1 MSSQATLFPGRGI
14 CIGLSNHHSLGFV
27 KAWAMVNK
35 SGDDE
40 AFVSKSGESL
50 PILRDPLF
58 SEILVGLM
66 ESSGIVRASFILRQ
80 SDIEKLKNLILSARP
95 NLVRVS
101 TFVVAAAYVWTED
114 GFVVAAEAIGGE
126 MRSKIYDG
134 DEFLKSPENRL
145 SEVPKLKGV
154 RVLVAS
160 GSPKFDLTEADFGW
174 GEARKVEVMSLDTGK
189 YSMSLCNSGGG
200 GLVVGMSLPKEMM
213 EAFAS
218 MFKDGLKLQIHE
230 NLNSR
235 RDFNSF
241 FSIATCNWSRFVN
254 LQSRRVSSIGRVVME
269 ESRTTFLSGI
279 ADGGIATLPMEETR

>member
-50 PILRDPLF
+50 PIFERSSVFGDSSRLDGIFWNVMKNIPLKTALSNPF
-58 SEILVGLM
+58 PTNR
-66 ESSGIVRASFILRQ
+66 VRASFILRQ

-160 GSPKFDLTEADFGW
+160 GSPKFDLTEADFRW
-174 GEARKVEVMSLDTGK
+174 GEARKVEVMSLDDTGK

-213 EAFAS
+213 VAFAS
-218 MFKDGLKLQIHE
+218 MFKDGLKL
-230 NLNSR
+230 
-235 RDFNSF
+235 
-241 FSIATCNWSRFVN
+241 
-254 LQSRRVSSIGRVVME
+254 
-269 ESRTTFLSGI
+269 
-279 ADGGIATLPMEETR
+279 